1 MAKGEELGLSSTLLE
16 LLVAHALLVAER
28 KSVPP
33 HSIPAA
39 FSAFLRV
46 IKDER
51 STLRAT
57 WGMESGRT
65 DKPLLLAGPHDPTNN
80 VAGAVKDWKELSKY
94 AEKTL
99 ELLDKIG
106 VVNNWSASSTLD

>member
-1 MAKGEELGLSSTLLE
+1 MTKGEELGLSSTLLE

-39 FSAFLRV
+39 FGAFLRV
-46 IKDER
+46 IKDEG
-51 STLRAT
+51 STLTTT

-65 DKPLLLAGPHDPTNN
+65 DKPLLLAGPNQQR
-80 VAGAVKDWKELSKY
+80 GRRGER
-94 AEKTL
+94 L
-99 ELLDKIG
+99 EGI
-106 VVNNWSASSTLD
+106 VQIR